1 MPRRNVTNKNLA
13 QIFSEMAAILEI
25 KGVDFKP
32 KAFEKAA
39 VSLENL
45 AEEVEEIYRR
55 GGLPD
60 LEEIPGVGQGLAER
74 IEEFIKTGKIGE
86 YQKLKREF
94 PVAVGEMM
102 KIEGVGPK
110 IIEKVYEELDIKNVA
125 ELKQAAEQGKLR
137 NIAGLGEKL
146 ETKILR
152 AINFL
157 ETEHG
162 RFLLGEILPIS
173 RVILEKIKRAPG
185 VEKIECAGS
194 LKRMQETVGDLD
206 FLVVSREAEAVMDFF
221 TKLPEVESV
230 IAKGRTKSSVRL
242 KIGIDADLR
251 VIEAKS
257 FGAALQYF
265 IGDKYH
271 NVAVREIAAKRGYKL
286 NEYGLFKGKKTV
298 AAKDENE
305 IYLALGMA
313 APPPEIRT
321 NHGEIEAA
329 LSKNLPNL
337 IDYDDLQGDLQI
349 QTDWSDGENSILE
362 MAKAARAQGLNYILI
377 TDHSHRLTV
386 ANGLDEKRLL
396 KQAEEIDKVNGQ
408 FSGFKVLKGIEVD
421 ILKDGSL
428 DLSDNALEKLDI
440 VGASIHS
447 HFEMDER
454 SMTERIIRAM
464 ENPHVDIIFHPTG
477 RLIQKRPAY
486 KVDIDRIIKTANKTG
501 TVLEINAFPERLDL
515 RDEYI
520 RKAVTVGVK
529 LCIDS
534 DAHSVEHLK
543 FLELGIGQ
551 ARRGWA
557 EKKDVANAHDLKKLS
572 RFFK

>member
-1 MPRRNVTNKNLA
+1 
-13 QIFSEMAAILEI
+13 
-25 KGVDFKP
+25 
-32 KAFEKAA
+32 
-39 VSLENL
+39 
-45 AEEVEEIYRR
+45 
-55 GGLPD
+55 
-60 LEEIPGVGQGLAER
+60 
-74 IEEFIKTGKIGE
+74 
-86 YQKLKREF
+86 
-94 PVAVGEMM
+94 
-102 KIEGVGPK
+102 
-110 IIEKVYEELDIKNVA
+110 
-125 ELKQAAEQGKLR
+125 
-137 NIAGLGEKL
+137 
-146 ETKILR
+146 
-152 AINFL
+152 
-157 ETEHG
+157 
-162 RFLLGEILPIS
+162 
-173 RVILEKIKRAPG
+173 
-185 VEKIECAGS
+185 
-194 LKRMQETVGDLD
+194 
-206 FLVVSREAEAVMDFF
+206 
-221 TKLPEVESV
+221 
-230 IAKGRTKSSVRL
+230 
-242 KIGIDADLR
+242 
-251 VIEAKS
+251 
-257 FGAALQYF
+257 
-265 IGDKYH
+265 
-271 NVAVREIAAKRGYKL
+271 
-286 NEYGLFKGKKTV
+286 
-298 AAKDENE
+298 
-305 IYLALGMA
+305 MA

-386 ANGLDEKRLL
+386 ANGLDEMRLL

>member
-454 SMTERIIRAM
+454 SMTERIIRVM